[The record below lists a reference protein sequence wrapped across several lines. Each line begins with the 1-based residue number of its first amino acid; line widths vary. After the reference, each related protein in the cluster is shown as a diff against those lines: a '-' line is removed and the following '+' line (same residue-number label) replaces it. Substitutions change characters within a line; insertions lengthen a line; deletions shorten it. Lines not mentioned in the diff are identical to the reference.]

1 MLSCTLPAFAEKVS
15 GAKTDRAEM
24 AKVLKRLS
32 FRHSRR
38 RQLRQR
44 LRRASSSRL
53 TFVGSHD

>member
-32 FRHSRR
+32 FRLS
-38 RQLRQR
+38 LPKT
-44 LRRASSSRL
+44 LSI
-53 TFVGSHD
+53 